1 MTRLAAIVLAWTLLL
16 VPAPT
21 AVAQP
26 ALWTVRAPHATLIL
40 FGSVHLLPPGLDWE
54 PPALAQAL
62 STADE
67 LWFELPIDAAT
78 AATAQK
84 LALEKGIMPK
94 GGNLFSRLKAQD
106 AERLRAISA
115 SVGVPPTMLASMRP
129 WLAEVTLSLAQDTQA
144 GGAAS
149 EGVDQQISDRAPD
162 AIRRRAFET
171 ASQQID
177 YLAAA
182 PLGDQISSLTETIGE
197 ISDDP
202 DIYHRVVNA
211 WMAGDVATLEKEALQ
226 PLAKASP
233 RMYRRLISDRNRR
246 WAEVLATRLKGEG
259 AIVVVVGTAHLL
271 GPEGV
276 PALLRDRGFDVD
288 GPGLKA
294 RAAPRSGRDGALT
307 GSSPSPISA
316 RPVSPAFPSSAG
328 AQPQGR

>member
-1 MTRLAAIVLAWTLLL
+1 MTRFAALVLAWTLLL
-16 VPAPT
+16 VPAPA

-62 STADE
+62 SAADE

-84 LALEKGIMPK
+84 LALEKGMAPK
-94 GGNLFSRLKAQD
+94 GGNLFHGLKARD

-129 WLAEVTLSLAQDTQA
+129 WLAEVTLSLAQDSQA

-149 EGVDQQISDRAPD
+149 EGVDQQISDRAPV

-177 YLAAA
+177 FLAAA
-182 PLGDQISSLTETIGE
+182 PLGDQISSLNETIGE

-211 WMAGDVATLEKEALQ
+211 WLAGDVATLEKEALQ

-233 RMYRRLISDRNRR
+233 RMYRRLITDRNHR

-276 PALLRDRGFDVD
+276 PALLRDRGFEVE
-288 GPGLKA
+288 GPGQKA
-294 RAAPRSGRDGALT
+294 RSGPDGALT